1 MRTLTFNSSAASIL
15 LIYLWVL
22 VHHCTLS
29 LGKASH
35 SSKHSNFALRVSR
48 WIMKYMKL
56 RKDATELCSTLEA
69 DMTPTGQ
76 ALKHVEPQLQLAP
89 LLSGVIFFPR
99 TT

>member
-1 MRTLTFNSSAASIL
+1 MN
-15 LIYLWVL
+15 
-22 VHHCTLS
+22 H
-29 LGKASH
+29 
-35 SSKHSNFALRVSR
+35 
-48 WIMKYMKL
+48 MKL